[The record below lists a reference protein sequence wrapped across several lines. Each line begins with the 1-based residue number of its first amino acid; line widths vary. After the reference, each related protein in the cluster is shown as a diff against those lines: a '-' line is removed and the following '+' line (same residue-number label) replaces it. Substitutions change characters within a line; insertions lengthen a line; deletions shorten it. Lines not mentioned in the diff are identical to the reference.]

1 MGIAIGT
8 IGRDG
13 VFHAT
18 ALQAKCASKYAP
30 AQPNGKPG
38 AQPGTAPVQP
48 TPANPRAS
56 AAPGPQPGSAPVGI
70 ATN

>member
-1 MGIAIGT
+1 MRRPWPRAP

-30 AQPNGKPG
+30 AQPGATPG
-38 AQPGTAPVQP
+38 NKLLQPPI
-48 TPANPRAS
+48 RALMQRRL
-56 AAPGPQPGSAPVGI
+56 PQPGSAPAGNRHELI
-70 ATN
+70 A